1 MINDKKIH
9 GVFKITPITPI
20 HISDGEKYQI
30 FEYYIENKNFYL
42 KDVFKFFQEN
52 YQNLD
57 AALKIIEDLSFRLSP
72 EYIRYTLPVFAT
84 PQERQKTTSVAQ
96 LKSSGDYLKP
106 VSSKHTKLDP
116 SMEKIKKQA
125 QQKQQQSTPQQVRP
139 SAPISQPTEEVFSF
153 IKDPFGQPFIPGSS
167 LKGCLRTAI
176 TYYLLK
182 SLNINIPNKILD
194 TIFRNQEQQNQRQ
207 KNKNSQ
213 RTLLNYIIPL
223 NDVKYDLF
231 KALVIRDS
239 SPFPLIDTES
249 KIKTINN
256 FAICQIQIAKKKNNS
271 IDSQGGIILGEC
283 LLPNTT
289 IEIPFYI
296 DTFILERIIGTAEA
310 EAKKKEKPAILDK
323 FRDNKKIFE
332 KLREILS
339 SQDNI
344 KNALLS
350 FSSALI
356 ESQKDFFNIT
366 DYDSNLKQ
374 LKFEQAK
381 NNEILLQ
388 LGFGTGYLSKTIALV
403 YPPEKRIE
411 IQKELHLGIGRNYT
425 IDNPFPRSRK
435 LITTK
440 EHIQPS
446 VPLGWFKLEIEKRQP

>member
-1 MINDKKIH
+1 MNNDKKIH

-57 AALKIIEDLSFRLSP
+57 TALKIIEDLSFRPSP
-72 EYIRYTLPVFAT
+72 EYIRYKLPVFAN
-84 PQERQKTTSVAQ
+84 PREKQKTPSDAQ
-96 LKSSGDYLKP
+96 PKSGGYPKKSSAP
-106 VSSKHTKLDP
+106 V
-116 SMEKIKKQA
+116 
-125 QQKQQQSTPQQVRP
+125 
-139 SAPISQPTEEVFSF
+139 SQPTEEVFSF

-176 TYYLLK
+176 TYHLLK
-182 SLNINIPNKILD
+182 LVDTNIPNNILNKIFK
-194 TIFRNQEQQNQRQ
+194 IQREIEIDKKQ
-207 KNKNSQ
+207 KERKKPLYTEKNLK
-213 RTLLNYIIPL
+213 RTLLDYIIPL

-239 SPFPLIDTES
+239 SPFPLTDIES
-249 KIKTINN
+249 KIKTIEN
-256 FAICQIQIAKKKNNS
+256 FAICQIQIGKKKSNS

-296 DTFILERIIGTAEA
+296 DTFILEKLIDTAEKEAEA

-339 SQDNI
+339 KQDNI

-356 ESQKDFFNIT
+356 ESQKDFFNRIG
-366 DYDSNLKQ
+366 YDSNLKQ

-411 IQKELHLGIGRNYT
+411 IQQKLHLGIGRNYT

-446 VPLGWFKLEIEKRQP
+446 VPLGWFKLEIEWQ